1 MGITKTGII
10 VWLITVYL
18 TNIQSQN
25 IENPNYGLKSHETL
39 EIKKIEIASEK
50 TVVSLT
56 IENRIE
62 GGQFCADKNI
72 FIIYRDGTKSKMTS
86 STGIPVCPD
95 TYKFKAPGEKLLI
108 LFSHFLLLKAGT
120 EWIDIIEDCSD
131 NCFSFY
137 GVTLDN
143 DLNKNI
149 DEALSLAEKGE
160 IMKSVNKY
168 KDILAALTG
177 KNNGIE
183 GALYSDI
190 ITLLAKSGDKEGTKE
205 WYGKMLS
212 SKAPRLDKYIENLN
226 SRGIKY

>member
-1 MGITKTGII
+1 MVIKLIATVLWTLMVFTASVNSQVII
-10 VWLITVYL
+10 RP
-18 TNIQSQN
+18 S
-25 IENPNYGLKSHETL
+25 YGLKSHETL
-39 EIKKIEIASEK
+39 EINNIEIAPER
-50 TVVSLT
+50 TVVTMT
-56 IENRIE
+56 IENRIK

-72 FIIYRDGTKSKMTS
+72 FIIYSDGTRIKMTS
-86 STGIPVCPD
+86 SYGIPVCPD
-95 TYKFKAPGEKLLI
+95 TYKFKAPGEALDFSLI
-108 LFSHFLLLKAGT
+108 FPSLKAGT
-120 EWIDIIEDCSD
+120 GWIDIIEECSD

-143 DLNKNI
+143 DINKNI

-168 KDILAALTG
+168 KEILAALAG

-190 ITLLAKSGDKEGTKE
+190 VTLLAKSGDKKATKE

-212 SKAPRLDKYIENLN
+212 SKAPRLEKYIRNLN
-226 SRGIKY
+226 SIGIKY